1 MKKLVIE
8 IEGDCTDSLC
18 NAIREVE
25 RVVGEGYTSGFNGNE
40 TDRYRFDISEIND

>member
-8 IEGDCTDSLC
+8 IKGDCTDSLC

-25 RVVGEGYTSGFNGNE
+25 RVVSEGYTSGFNSNE
-40 TDRYRFDISEIND
+40 TDCYHFDISEIND